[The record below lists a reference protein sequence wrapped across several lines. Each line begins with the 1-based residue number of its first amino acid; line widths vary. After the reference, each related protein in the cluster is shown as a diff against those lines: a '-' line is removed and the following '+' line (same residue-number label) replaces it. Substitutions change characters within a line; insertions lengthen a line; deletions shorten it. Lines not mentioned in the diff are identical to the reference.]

1 MKLIIRESVN
11 AIAEPVKKIF
21 QVRID
26 QDSFGKIS
34 RMIGLAK
41 GDIIVFR
48 GPGDPVRLEAGSDG
62 QVLVTDS
69 TSELGVR
76 WVDVDQIIP
85 AASDSENVETIPDLN
100 DGEL

>member
-34 RMIGLAK
+34 RMTGLAK

-62 QVLVTDS
+62 QVMVADS

-76 WVDVDQIIP
+76 WVDVDQIVP
-85 AASDSENVETIPDLN
+85 AVSENVETIPDLN